1 MRSLFDLLQKLLT
14 IMIVGALLA
23 LFRQRH
29 RWLYFPLS
37 SALSIAGGFMA
48 TWVPFVMFSERGT
61 SDAAFFNQAGWFLP
75 VAILFTGW
83 LLGRIVCGIQE
94 WLFEG
99 EARIHTRFW
108 EPLYGVLVVA
118 VYAVIIWQDL
128 VWLGFGLPMLA
139 AAIFVL
145 QLGNSPGKQPPTDEE
160 LYEQAMQDPAIR
172 DRAAS
177 MSRDEVIA
185 LMRQMRRLDN
195 RTLKAVSTVRA
206 KYVR

>member
-1 MRSLFDLLQKLLT
+1 
-14 IMIVGALLA
+14 
-23 LFRQRH
+23 
-29 RWLYFPLS
+29 
-37 SALSIAGGFMA
+37 
-48 TWVPFVMFSERGT
+48 
-61 SDAAFFNQAGWFLP
+61 
-75 VAILFTGW
+75 
-83 LLGRIVCGIQE
+83 
-94 WLFEG
+94 
-99 EARIHTRFW
+99 
-108 EPLYGVLVVA
+108 
-118 VYAVIIWQDL
+118 
-128 VWLGFGLPMLA
+128 MLA

>member
-1 MRSLFDLLQKLLT
+1 
-14 IMIVGALLA
+14 
-23 LFRQRH
+23 
-29 RWLYFPLS
+29 
-37 SALSIAGGFMA
+37 
-48 TWVPFVMFSERGT
+48 
-61 SDAAFFNQAGWFLP
+61 
-75 VAILFTGW
+75 
-83 LLGRIVCGIQE
+83 
-94 WLFEG
+94 
-99 EARIHTRFW
+99 
-108 EPLYGVLVVA
+108 LVVA